1 MSRPRFVLLRRLGGV
16 RRTLIYLA
24 RTSLLPLLG
33 CSRLSYARWATEPS
47 WWERMRT
54 HRAFVFVLLLVAAC
68 SLLPTSASALESI
81 VIAYPTTSSQFT
93 PLWFTRDVGLY
104 EKYGLDAKLVFIQGG
119 SVLLQAMVAG
129 QAQAA
134 QNGVAETATAI
145 LRGGDVRILGVTA
158 KIFPYS
164 LIVAKNIKSAK
175 DLVGGRVAIN
185 RVGDV
190 SAYGSVL
197 ALRKLG
203 LNPER
208 DVTMLQVGGSPQ
220 RLAALQSGSV
230 QAAAMDFMS
239 GLRLAKLGFPVLVQL
254 NLNYPYLGP
263 VLSGKFLRE
272 SPALAEAFIK
282 SYVEGIA
289 RFKRNREEGVKA
301 LARYMKSS
309 EMDVLNKAYDFIA
322 NDFYA
327 ENLEP
332 DAKAFQDLM
341 DEMSEREPLAKKA
354 TIAQVF
360 DLTIA
365 RKLEKEG
372 FFKNVFKKL

>member
-1 MSRPRFVLLRRLGGV
+1 MTIRKAFVSIILVLAPWLLLR
-16 RRTLIYLA
+16 A
-24 RTSLLPLLG
+24 P
-33 CSRLSYARWATEPS
+33 
-47 WWERMRT
+47 
-54 HRAFVFVLLLVAAC
+54 
-68 SLLPTSASALESI
+68 ASALESVI
-81 VIAYPTTSSQFT
+81 IAYPTTSSQFT

-104 EKYGLDAKLVFIQGG
+104 EKYGLDGKLVYIQGG
-119 SVLLQAMVAG
+119 SVLLQAMLAG

-134 QNGVAETATAI
+134 QNGVAETVTAI
-145 LRGGDVRILGVTA
+145 LRGGDVRMLGVTA
-158 KIFPYS
+158 KIFPYT
-164 LIVAKNIKSAK
+164 LIAAKNIKGAK

-190 SAYGSVL
+190 SAYGSQL

-203 LNPER
+203 LNPDK

-263 VLSGKFLRE
+263 VVSGKFLRE
-272 SPALAEAFIK
+272 TPALAEAFIR

-289 RFKRNREEGVKA
+289 RFKRNREESVKA
-301 LARYMKSS
+301 LGHYMKSN
-309 EMDVLNKAYDFIA
+309 ETEILNKAYDFIA
-322 NDFYA
+322 NEFYA

-332 DAKAFQDLM
+332 DAKSFQDLM
-341 DEMSEREPLAKKA
+341 DEIGEREPLAKKA

-365 RKLEKEG
+365 HKLDKEG
-372 FFKNVFKKL
+372 FFKNVFKK

>member
-1 MSRPRFVLLRRLGGV
+1 MTIRKAFVSIILVLAPWLLLR
-16 RRTLIYLA
+16 A
-24 RTSLLPLLG
+24 P
-33 CSRLSYARWATEPS
+33 
-47 WWERMRT
+47 
-54 HRAFVFVLLLVAAC
+54 
-68 SLLPTSASALESI
+68 ASALESVI
-81 VIAYPTTSSQFT
+81 IAYPTTSSQFT
-93 PLWFTRDVGLY
+93 PLWFARDVGLY
-104 EKYGLDAKLVFIQGG
+104 EKYGLDGKLVYIQGG
-119 SVLLQAMVAG
+119 SVLLQAMLAG

-145 LRGGDVRILGVTA
+145 LRGGDVRMLGVTA

-164 LIVAKNIKSAK
+164 LIAAKNIKSAK
-175 DLVGGRVAIN
+175 DLVGGRLAIN

-190 SAYGSVL
+190 SAYGSQL

-203 LNPER
+203 LNPDK

-263 VLSGKFLRE
+263 VVSGKFLRE
-272 SPALAEAFIK
+272 TPALAEAFIRA
-282 SYVEGIA
+282 YVEGIA

-301 LARYMKSS
+301 LGHYMKSN
-309 EMDVLNKAYDFIA
+309 ETEILNKAYDFIA
-322 NDFYA
+322 NEFYA

-332 DAKAFQDLM
+332 DAKSFQDLM
-341 DEMSEREPLAKKA
+341 DEIGEREPLAKKA

-365 RKLEKEG
+365 HKLDKEG
-372 FFKNVFKKL
+372 FFKNVFKK

>member
-1 MSRPRFVLLRRLGGV
+1 MFRQVLLSALLV
-16 RRTLIYLA
+16 LA
-24 RTSLLPLLG
+24 TWSLL
-33 CSRLSYARWATEPS
+33 
-47 WWERMRT
+47 
-54 HRAFVFVLLLVAAC
+54 RA
-68 SLLPTSASALESI
+68 PASALESI
-81 VIAYPTTSSQFT
+81 IIAYPTTSSQFA
-93 PLWFTRDVGLY
+93 PLWFARDVGLY
-104 EKYGLDAKLVFIQGG
+104 EKYGVDAKLVFISGG
-119 SVLLQAMVAG
+119 SVLLQAMFAG
-129 QAQAA
+129 QAQAS
-134 QNGVAETATAI
+134 QNGIAETATAI
-145 LRGGDVRILGVTA
+145 LRGGDVRMLGVTA
-158 KIFPYS
+158 KIFPYT
-164 LIVAKNIKSAK
+164 LIAAKNIKSAK
-175 DLVGGRVAIN
+175 DLVGGRLAIN

-190 SAYGSVL
+190 SAYGSAL

-203 LNPER
+203 LNPDK

-263 VLSGKFLRE
+263 VVSGKFLRE
-272 SPALAEAFIK
+272 SPALADAFVK
-282 SYVEGIA
+282 SYLEGIA

-301 LARYMKSS
+301 LARYMKST

-327 ENLEP
+327 ESLEP

-341 DEMSEREPLAKKA
+341 DEIGEREPLAKKA

-372 FFKNVFKKL
+372 FFKGIFKKP

>member
-1 MSRPRFVLLRRLGGV
+1 MTIRKAFVSIILLLAPWLLLR
-16 RRTLIYLA
+16 A
-24 RTSLLPLLG
+24 P
-33 CSRLSYARWATEPS
+33 
-47 WWERMRT
+47 
-54 HRAFVFVLLLVAAC
+54 
-68 SLLPTSASALESI
+68 ASALESVI
-81 VIAYPTTSSQFT
+81 IAYPTTSSQFT

-104 EKYGLDAKLVFIQGG
+104 EKYGLDGKLVYIQGG
-119 SVLLQAMVAG
+119 SVLLQAMLAG

-134 QNGVAETATAI
+134 QNGVAETVTAI
-145 LRGGDVRILGVTA
+145 LRGGDVRMLGVTA
-158 KIFPYS
+158 KIFPYT
-164 LIVAKNIKSAK
+164 LIAAKNIKGAK
-175 DLVGGRVAIN
+175 DLVGGRLAIN

-190 SAYGSVL
+190 SAYGSQL

-203 LNPER
+203 LNPDK

-263 VLSGKFLRE
+263 VVSGKFLRE
-272 SPALAEAFIK
+272 TPALAEAFIR

-301 LARYMKSS
+301 LGHYMKSN
-309 EMDVLNKAYDFIA
+309 ETEILNKAYDFIA
-322 NDFYA
+322 NEFYA

-332 DAKAFQDLM
+332 DAKSFQDLM
-341 DEMSEREPLAKKA
+341 DEIGEREPLAKKA

-365 RKLEKEG
+365 HKLDKEG
-372 FFKNVFKKL
+372 FFKNVFKK

>member
-1 MSRPRFVLLRRLGGV
+1 MKYGKILLSAMAGLLAWSL
-16 RRTLIYLA
+16 TLA
-24 RTSLLPLLG
+24 
-33 CSRLSYARWATEPS
+33 PS
-47 WWERMRT
+47 
-54 HRAFVFVLLLVAAC
+54 H
-68 SLLPTSASALESI
+68 ALESV

-104 EKYGLDAKLVFIQGG
+104 EKYGLDGKLVFIQGG
-119 SVLLQAMVAG
+119 SVLLQAMLAG
-129 QAQAA
+129 QAQAS

-145 LRGGDVRILGVTA
+145 LRGGDIRMLAVTA

-164 LIVAKNIKSAK
+164 LIAAKNIKSAK
-175 DLVGGRVAIN
+175 ELVGGRVAIN
-185 RVGDV
+185 RIGDV
-190 SAYGSVL
+190 SAYGSQL

-203 LNPER
+203 LNPDK

-263 VLSGKFLRE
+263 AVSGKFLRE
-272 SPALAEAFIK
+272 SPAVAEAFIK
-282 SYVEGIA
+282 GFVEGIA
-289 RFKRNREEGVKA
+289 RFKRNREEGIKA
-301 LARYMKSS
+301 LAHYMKSN
-309 EMDVLNKAYDFIA
+309 ETDVLNKAYDFIA

-332 DAKAFQDLM
+332 DAKSFQDLM
-341 DEMSEREPLAKKA
+341 DEIGEREPLAKKA

-360 DLTIA
+360 DLTIV

-372 FFKNVFKKL
+372 FFKTVFKKS

>member
-1 MSRPRFVLLRRLGGV
+1 MRCHKAFILVLL
-16 RRTLIYLA
+16 A
-24 RTSLLPLLG
+24 LPLWH
-33 CSRLSYARWATEPS
+33 SPAR
-47 WWERMRT
+47 
-54 HRAFVFVLLLVAAC
+54 
-68 SLLPTSASALESI
+68 ALESI

-104 EKYGLDAKLVFIQGG
+104 EKYGLDGKLVFIQGG
-119 SVLLQAMVAG
+119 SVLLQAMLAG

-134 QNGVAETATAI
+134 QNGVAETVTAI
-145 LRGGDVRILGVTA
+145 LRGGEVRMLGVTA

-164 LIVAKNIKSAK
+164 LIAAKNIKGAK

-190 SAYGSVL
+190 SAYGSQL

-203 LNPER
+203 LNPDK

-263 VLSGKFLRE
+263 VVSGKFLRE
-272 SPALAEAFIK
+272 TPALAEAFIR

-301 LARYMKSS
+301 LGHYMKSN
-309 EMDVLNKAYDFIA
+309 ETEILNKAYDFIA
-322 NDFYA
+322 NEFYA

-332 DAKAFQDLM
+332 DAKSFQDLM
-341 DEMSEREPLAKKA
+341 DEIGEREPLAKKA

-365 RKLEKEG
+365 HKLDKEG
-372 FFKNVFKKL
+372 FFKNVFKK

>member
-1 MSRPRFVLLRRLGGV
+1 
-16 RRTLIYLA
+16 
-24 RTSLLPLLG
+24 
-33 CSRLSYARWATEPS
+33 
-47 WWERMRT
+47 MRT
-54 HRAFVFVLLLVAAC
+54 HKAFVSVLLLVAAC
-68 SLLPTSASALESI
+68 SLLRTPASALESI
-81 VIAYPTTSSQFT
+81 VIAYPTTSSQFA
-93 PLWFTRDVGLY
+93 PLWFTRDVGIY
-104 EKYGLDAKLVFIQGG
+104 EKYGIDAKLVFIQGG

-175 DLVGGRVAIN
+175 DLIGGRVAIN

-239 GLRLAKLGFPVLVQL
+239 GLRLAKLGFPALVQL

-263 VLSGKFLRE
+263 VVSGKFLRE

-372 FFKNVFKKL
+372 FFKSVFKKL

>member
-1 MSRPRFVLLRRLGGV
+1 MKLFIIALVVVSLR
-16 RRTLIYLA
+16 LA
-24 RTSLLPLLG
+24 P
-33 CSRLSYARWATEPS
+33 A
-47 WWERMRT
+47 
-54 HRAFVFVLLLVAAC
+54 H
-68 SLLPTSASALESI
+68 ALESM
-81 VIAYPTTSSQFT
+81 VIGYPTTSSQFA
-93 PLWFTRDVGLY
+93 PLWFARDVGLY

-119 SVLLQAMVAG
+119 SVLMQAMLAG
-129 QAQAA
+129 QVQAA
-134 QNGVAETATAI
+134 QNGIADSVPAI
-145 LRGGDVRILGVTA
+145 VRGGDVRLLGVTA

-164 LIVAKNIKSAK
+164 LIAAKGIKGPK
-175 DLVGGRVAIN
+175 DLVGGRIAIN
-185 RVGDV
+185 RIGDV
-190 SAYGSVL
+190 SAYGSQI

-203 LNPER
+203 LNPDK

-220 RLAALQSGSV
+220 RVAALQSGSV

-239 GLRLAKLGFPVLVQL
+239 ALRLAKLGFPVLVQL

-263 VLSGKFLRE
+263 IVSGKFLRE
-272 SPALAEAFIK
+272 TPALAEAFIK
-282 SYVEGIA
+282 SYLEGIA

-301 LARYMKSS
+301 LARYMKSND
-309 EMDVLNKAYDFIA
+309 MDVLNKAYDFIA

-332 DAKAFQDLM
+332 DARAFQDLM
-341 DEMSEREPLAKKA
+341 DEISEREPLAKKA

-372 FFKNVFKKL
+372 FFKTTFKKS

>member
-1 MSRPRFVLLRRLGGV
+1 MKIGKPFLPAIFGLMACLLS
-16 RRTLIYLA
+16 LA
-24 RTSLLPLLG
+24 PAL
-33 CSRLSYARWATEPS
+33 
-47 WWERMRT
+47 
-54 HRAFVFVLLLVAAC
+54 
-68 SLLPTSASALESI
+68 ALENI
-81 VIAYPTTSSQFT
+81 IIAYPTTSSQFT

-104 EKYGLDAKLVFIQGG
+104 EKYGLDGKLVFIQGG
-119 SVLLQAMVAG
+119 SVLLQAMLAG
-129 QAQAA
+129 QVQAS

-145 LRGGDVRILGVTA
+145 LRGGDLRMLGVTA

-164 LIVAKNIKSAK
+164 LIAAKSVKNPK

-185 RVGDV
+185 RIGDV
-190 SAYGSVL
+190 SAYGSQL

-203 LNPER
+203 LNPDK

-263 VLSGKFLRE
+263 MVSGKFLRE
-272 SPALAEAFIK
+272 NPAGAEAFVK
-282 SYVEGIA
+282 AFVEGIA
-289 RFKRNREEGVKA
+289 RFKRNREEGIKA
-301 LARYMKSS
+301 LSRYMKSN
-309 EMDVLNKAYDFIA
+309 ETDILNKAYDFIA

-332 DAKAFQDLM
+332 DPKSFQDLM
-341 DEMSEREPLAKKA
+341 DEIGEREPLAKKA

-360 DLTIA
+360 DQTIV
-365 RKLEKEG
+365 RKLDKEG
-372 FFKNVFKKL
+372 FFKTVFKR

>member
-1 MSRPRFVLLRRLGGV
+1 MEAARMRCRKAFILVLLALPPWHSP
-16 RRTLIYLA
+16 A
-24 RTSLLPLLG
+24 R
-33 CSRLSYARWATEPS
+33 
-47 WWERMRT
+47 
-54 HRAFVFVLLLVAAC
+54 
-68 SLLPTSASALESI
+68 ALESI

-93 PLWFTRDVGLY
+93 PLWFARDVGLY
-104 EKYGLDAKLVFIQGG
+104 EKYGLDGKLVFIQGG
-119 SVLLQAMVAG
+119 SVLLQAMLAG

-145 LRGGDVRILGVTA
+145 LRGGDVRMLGVTA

-164 LIVAKNIKSAK
+164 LIAAKNIKGAK
-175 DLVGGRVAIN
+175 DLVGGRLAIN

-190 SAYGSVL
+190 SAYGSQL

-203 LNPER
+203 LNPDK

-239 GLRLAKLGFPVLVQL
+239 GLRLAKLGFPVLVQI

-263 VLSGKFLRE
+263 VVSGKFLRE
-272 SPALAEAFIK
+272 TPALAEAFIRA
-282 SYVEGIA
+282 YVEGIA
-289 RFKRNREEGVKA
+289 RFKRNREEGIKA
-301 LARYMKSS
+301 LGHYMNSN
-309 EMDVLNKAYDFIA
+309 ETDILNKAYEFIA

-332 DAKAFQDLM
+332 DAKSFQDLM
-341 DEMSEREPLAKKA
+341 DEIGDREPLAKKA

-365 RKLEKEG
+365 HKLDKEG
-372 FFKNVFKKL
+372 FFKNVFKK

>member
-1 MSRPRFVLLRRLGGV
+1 
-16 RRTLIYLA
+16 
-24 RTSLLPLLG
+24 
-33 CSRLSYARWATEPS
+33 
-47 WWERMRT
+47 MRT
-54 HRAFVFVLLLVAAC
+54 HKAFVFVLLLVAAC
-68 SLLPTSASALESI
+68 LLLRTPASALESI
-81 VIAYPTTSSQFT
+81 VIAYPTTSSQFA
-93 PLWFTRDVGLY
+93 PLWFTRDVGIY
-104 EKYGLDAKLVFIQGG
+104 EKYGIDAKLVFIQGG

-129 QAQAA
+129 QAQAS
-134 QNGVAETATAI
+134 QNGVAETAPAI
-145 LRGGDVRILGVTA
+145 LRGGDVRVLGVTA

-220 RLAALQSGSV
+220 RLSALQSGSV

-263 VLSGKFLRE
+263 VVSGKFLRD

-309 EMDVLNKAYDFIA
+309 EMDVLNKAYDFIT

-341 DEMSEREPLAKKA
+341 DEISEREPLAKKA

-360 DLTIA
+360 DLTIV

>member
-1 MSRPRFVLLRRLGGV
+1 MTIRKAFVSTILLLAPWLLLR
-16 RRTLIYLA
+16 A
-24 RTSLLPLLG
+24 P
-33 CSRLSYARWATEPS
+33 
-47 WWERMRT
+47 
-54 HRAFVFVLLLVAAC
+54 
-68 SLLPTSASALESI
+68 ASALESVI
-81 VIAYPTTSSQFT
+81 IAYPTTSSQFT

-104 EKYGLDAKLVFIQGG
+104 EKYGLDGKLVYIQGG
-119 SVLLQAMVAG
+119 SVLLQAMLAG

-134 QNGVAETATAI
+134 QNGVAETVTAI
-145 LRGGDVRILGVTA
+145 LRGGDVRMLGVTA

-164 LIVAKNIKSAK
+164 LIAAKNIKGAK

-190 SAYGSVL
+190 SAYGSQL

-203 LNPER
+203 LNPDK

-263 VLSGKFLRE
+263 VVSGKFLRE
-272 SPALAEAFIK
+272 TPALAEAFIR

-301 LARYMKSS
+301 LGHYMKSN
-309 EMDVLNKAYDFIA
+309 ETEILNKAYDFIA
-322 NDFYA
+322 NEFYV

-332 DAKAFQDLM
+332 DAKSFQDLM
-341 DEMSEREPLAKKA
+341 DEIGEREPLAKKA

-365 RKLEKEG
+365 HKLDKEG
-372 FFKNVFKKL
+372 FFKNVFKK

>member
-1 MSRPRFVLLRRLGGV
+1 MTIRKAFVSVLLG
-16 RRTLIYLA
+16 LA
-24 RTSLLPLLG
+24 P
-33 CSRLSYARWATEPS
+33 W
-47 WWERMRT
+47 
-54 HRAFVFVLLLVAAC
+54 LLLRT
-68 SLLPTSASALESI
+68 PASALDSVI
-81 VIAYPTTSSQFT
+81 IAYPTTSSQFA
-93 PLWFTRDVGLY
+93 PLWFARDVGIY
-104 EKYGLDAKLVFIQGG
+104 EKYGIDAKLVFIQGG

-129 QAQAA
+129 QAQAS

-145 LRGGDVRILGVTA
+145 LRGGDVRMLGVTA

-175 DLVGGRVAIN
+175 DLIGGRLAIN

-190 SAYGSVL
+190 SAYGSQL

-203 LNPER
+203 LNPEK
-208 DVTMLQVGGSPQ
+208 DVTMLQIGGSPQ

-263 VLSGKFLRE
+263 VVSGKFLRE

-282 SYVEGIA
+282 SYFEGIA
-289 RFKRNREEGVKA
+289 RFKRNRDEGVKA

-309 EMDVLNKAYDFIA
+309 DMDVLNKAYDFIA
-322 NDFYA
+322 KDFYA

-341 DEMSEREPLAKKA
+341 DEIGERQPLAKKA

-365 RKLEKEG
+365 RKLDKEG
-372 FFKNVFKKL
+372 FFKSVFRKP

>member
-1 MSRPRFVLLRRLGGV
+1 
-16 RRTLIYLA
+16 
-24 RTSLLPLLG
+24 
-33 CSRLSYARWATEPS
+33 
-47 WWERMRT
+47 MRT
-54 HRAFVFVLLLVAAC
+54 HKAFVFVLLLVAGC
-68 SLLPTSASALESI
+68 SLLRTPASALESI
-81 VIAYPTTSSQFT
+81 VIAYPTTSSQFA
-93 PLWFTRDVGLY
+93 PLWFTRDVGIY
-104 EKYGLDAKLVFIQGG
+104 EKYGIDAKLVFIQGG

-129 QAQAA
+129 QAQAS

-145 LRGGDVRILGVTA
+145 LRGGDVRVLGVTA

-239 GLRLAKLGFPVLVQL
+239 GLRLAKLGFPALVQL

-360 DLTIA
+360 DLTIV

>member
-1 MSRPRFVLLRRLGGV
+1 MDVTPMKV
-16 RRTLIYLA
+16 RRA
-24 RTSLLPLLG
+24 
-33 CSRLSYARWATEPS
+33 
-47 WWERMRT
+47 
-54 HRAFVFVLLLVAAC
+54 VLLLAIGFFVWG
-68 SLLPTSASALESI
+68 LRPYPASALESI

-104 EKYGLDAKLVFIQGG
+104 EKYGLDGKLVFIQGG
-119 SVLLQAMVAG
+119 SVLLQAMLAG
-129 QAQAA
+129 QAQAS
-134 QNGVAETATAI
+134 QNGVAETSVAI
-145 LRGGDVRILGVTA
+145 LRGGDLRMLGVTA

-164 LIVAKNIKSAK
+164 LIAAKNIKTPK

-190 SAYGSVL
+190 SAYGSQL

-203 LNPER
+203 LNPDK

-263 VLSGKFLRE
+263 LVAGKFLRE
-272 SPALAEAFIK
+272 NPAGAEAFVK
-282 SYVEGIA
+282 AFVEGIA
-289 RFKRNREEGVKA
+289 RFKRNREEGIKA
-301 LARYMKSS
+301 LARYMNST
-309 EMDVLNKAYDFIA
+309 ETDVLNKAYDFIA
-322 NDFYA
+322 NDFYS

-332 DAKAFQDLM
+332 DPKGFQDLI
-341 DEMSEREPLAKKA
+341 DEIAEREPLAKKA
-354 TIAQVF
+354 TINQIF

-365 RKLEKEG
+365 RKLDKEG
-372 FFKNVFKKL
+372 FFKVVFKR

>member
-1 MSRPRFVLLRRLGGV
+1 MFRKAF
-16 RRTLIYLA
+16 
-24 RTSLLPLLG
+24 
-33 CSRLSYARWATEPS
+33 LSA
-47 WWERMRT
+47 
-54 HRAFVFVLLLVAAC
+54 LLVLAAW
-68 SLLPTSASALESI
+68 SLWRVPASALESV

-104 EKYGLDAKLVFIQGG
+104 EKYGIDARLVFIQGG
-119 SVLLQAMVAG
+119 SVLMQAMLAG

-134 QNGVAETATAI
+134 QNGVADTVPAI
-145 LRGGDVRILGVTA
+145 LRGGDVRMLGVTA

-164 LIVAKNIKSAK
+164 LIAAKNIKGAK

-190 SAYGSVL
+190 SAYGSQL

-203 LNPER
+203 LNPDK
-208 DVTMLQVGGSPQ
+208 DVTMLQIGGSPQ

-263 VLSGKFLRE
+263 VVSGKFLRE
-272 SPALAEAFIK
+272 TPALAEAFMKGYI
-282 SYVEGIA
+282 EGIA
-289 RFKRNREEGVKA
+289 RFKRNREEGIKA
-301 LARYMKSS
+301 LGHYMKSN
-309 EMDVLNKAYDFIA
+309 ETDILNKAYEFIA

-332 DAKAFQDLM
+332 DAKGFQELM
-341 DEMSEREPLAKKA
+341 DEIGEREPLAKKA
-354 TIAQVF
+354 TIAQIF
-360 DLTIA
+360 DLAIV
-365 RKLEKEG
+365 RKLDKEG
-372 FFKNVFKKL
+372 FFKNAFKKP

>member
-1 MSRPRFVLLRRLGGV
+1 MGYRAVV
-16 RRTLIYLA
+16 
-24 RTSLLPLLG
+24 
-33 CSRLSYARWATEPS
+33 E
-47 WWERMRT
+47 ERMRI
-54 HRAFVFVLLLVAAC
+54 HKAFVSALLFVATWSPLR
-68 SLLPTSASALESI
+68 TSASALESVI
-81 VIAYPTTSSQFT
+81 IAYPTTSSQFS
-93 PLWFTRDVGLY
+93 PLWFTRDVGIY
-104 EKYGLDAKLVFIQGG
+104 EKYGIDGKLVFIQGG
-119 SVLLQAMVAG
+119 SVLLQAMIAG
-129 QAQAA
+129 QAQTA

-145 LRGGDVRILGVTA
+145 LRGGDVRMLGVTA

-164 LIVAKNIKSAK
+164 LIAAKNIKSAK
-175 DLVGGRVAIN
+175 DLVGGRLAIN
-185 RVGDV
+185 RIGDV
-190 SAYGSVL
+190 SAYGSQL

-203 LNPER
+203 LNPEK

-230 QAAAMDFMS
+230 QVAAMDFMS

-263 VLSGKFLRE
+263 VVSGKFLRE

-309 EMDVLNKAYDFIA
+309 EMDVLNKVYDFIA

-341 DEMSEREPLAKKA
+341 DEISEREPLAKKA